1 MIVFQR
7 SNAMGAEK
15 WTLEVCNMKKD
26 IEIWEIVV
34 DYVHGEDKII
44 FKLILPIKNHSLQ
57 QRLLIRIL
65 INLILLI
72 N

>member
-1 MIVFQR
+1 
-7 SNAMGAEK
+7 
-15 WTLEVCNMKKD
+15 MKKD

-34 DYVHGEDKII
+34 DHVHGEDKII